1 METHFSLNAL
11 FPSLDIANVTAQNVP
26 EERATDMD
34 AMQSNSES
42 PNADLLWQDVDNLSI
57 PDSPQLQQKDND
69 IIISQNPTSAQSHQS
84 SLASTVN
91 STSSPSTESSSATAA
106 TAAAAAAAAAVFN
119 ISWGGNDK
127 PPAELHLDRKD
138 EAETMVSRKP
148 LPKPR
153 GVKRL
158 PEPEPAEDGTLDE
171 ETLRRRR
178 VCNRK
183 EYQINP
189 HLNGGHRLEYF
200 CCTEVKNEE
209 VLKDRISRKSSQ
221 RTANGKCKTCIK

>member
-34 AMQSNSES
+34 ATQRNSES

-91 STSSPSTESSSATAA
+91 SASSASTESSSATAA

-189 HLNGGHRLEYF
+189 HLNGGI
-200 CCTEVKNEE
+200 
-209 VLKDRISRKSSQ
+209 D
-221 RTANGKCKTCIK
+221 